1 MDRRQAT
8 PHPPSK
14 PPQTEVSRRSA
25 ARDAPTVLL
34 CCLCPPTMERP
45 SRGYE
50 SQLEG
55 FSLSGARPATGT
67 DVDPMRNATWLSSC
81 SKAGAYSS
89 H

>member
-1 MDRRQAT
+1 MDRRQAA

-14 PPQTEVSRRSA
+14 PHKPRFKAPV
-25 ARDAPTVLL
+25 ARDTPTVLL
-34 CCLCPPTMERP
+34 CPPTMKRTN
-45 SRGYE
+45 RGYG

-55 FSLSGARPATGT
+55 FSLSGARSATGT